1 LCPTHIREKGMA
13 ENLSKVENLIK
24 KSLKNLNEIGEEK
37 ADCSQPP
44 LFKDVLKKTGGEDK
58 ATPQLIFPIRI
69 NEKKRVSE
77 QEIRFL
83 FVKEL
88 ENQTDFYYSV
98 ETPTKQ
104 RYSFTGK
111 RKISGN
117 IDVCLYEKV
126 DSQYKR
132 VHLIEFKALNPSIR
146 SYEKDFQKLFF
157 DEENLTNYFIQI
169 LENAD
174 AETIPNI
181 ENKYN
186 AALDAVFNGEKQ
198 PKSNVIIFL
207 YSITKGELYRYEN
220 FAKNKKL
227 KPYN

>member
-1 LCPTHIREKGMA
+1 
-13 ENLSKVENLIK
+13 
-24 KSLKNLNEIGEEK
+24 
-37 ADCSQPP
+37 
-44 LFKDVLKKTGGEDK
+44 
-58 ATPQLIFPIRI
+58 
-69 NEKKRVSE
+69 
-77 QEIRFL
+77 L